1 MKRILLAI
9 VIALFVGFGYLL
21 PGSVLCS
28 DYNCEGAVFPYEC
41 LIKAKSMAELRE
53 LGVLHEGFGIVA
65 VKPLRAD
72 GTVCEECIPVRENLR
87 TSAYA
92 YRSNLSWDK
101 VREAGYFWCD

>member
-21 PGSVLCS
+21 PGSFLCS
-28 DYNCEGAVFPYEC
+28 DFNCESAVFPYEC

-53 LGVLHEGFGIVA
+53 LGVLHKEFGIVP
-65 VKPLRAD
+65 VKPLKAD
-72 GTVCEECIPVRENLR
+72 GTVCEDCIPVLENLY
-87 TSAYA
+87 TSAYT
-92 YRSNLSWDK
+92 SNLSWDK